1 MTRNNVEAHRDVDIY
16 KQFLTSNQMKVKD
29 SSKILL
35 EGFDVMKMN
44 SAQMISLLDELV
56 MVAHGKMSF
65 DFVKGD
71 EMEKSNRIMDV
82 TGEAPKE

>member
-1 MTRNNVEAHRDVDIY
+1 
-16 KQFLTSNQMKVKD
+16 MKVKD